1 MPTVRVA
8 LTDARP
14 VPRMGGVTS
23 IGIAV
28 RTRGGRPWTVL
39 VVLAGVVVSTTLM
52 PGTASANH
60 GAYTEWSAVS
70 DSFAPNDFR
79 AAPYL
84 GNGRIGTMLPP
95 SGGGYHDYGDTARTS
110 FPLQQPRY
118 TGTYLAGFYAQ
129 AAPSPQYTQ
138 VIAAL
143 PAWSGL
149 TVGVAGH
156 RYRPEVDPAEVH
168 DYRQT
173 VDYRTATA
181 TTQVDWIPDSRHR
194 VRLRYDTFV
203 SRARPDLAVQRLT
216 LAPDFSGD
224 LDVTDLIDTAAAR
237 RVSTVAAFADPDR
250 KRSVAGV
257 RADGS
262 ADTAFVVSAI
272 DAPRNTAA
280 AALPATSGIRYTT
293 PVTEGGSYTFT
304 KYVGI
309 SSTDYGPDPQ
319 AAAATAAESGR
330 AQGYDT
336 EHGAHAAAWNKLW
349 QKGIDIP
356 GREDYTRWVHAA
368 LYTLLSSVRAGER
381 WAVQPA
387 GLSSDDYAGM
397 TFWDADTWIFP
408 TLLALYPDLAR
419 TIVDFRSRALPTALA
434 NARGYGLPGALYP
447 WNDGP
452 AQRCASP
459 TVCGLTEEHLHN
471 EIALAQWQYYI
482 ATGDRQWLRTS
493 GAPVITAIADYLTA
507 RVGPKLPDGK
517 YHYVPSAGADEYVAL
532 SVDNALT
539 NGGVMNTMRIAA
551 RAAGL
556 AGLPVDPRWADIAAT
571 MAMPPDI
578 APGVPAE
585 YLGYAGAPIKQVDT
599 VLLSY
604 PFTYAAPGY
613 SPVDTLHFY
622 FDRTDPDGPN
632 MSSPVGAILS
642 AEYDPRR
649 TQYYLDRSVQP
660 YVRGPYNF
668 QSEARGDRSGANALG
683 QSAWIFVTGAAG
695 FLQGLLYAPTGLRW
709 NEPSP
714 RLNPMLPNGFPHGIT
729 IRGLSVGASVVDVRI
744 APATTTITLTSG
756 GPITFDTPAG
766 SRTVTKTRPLRIPT
780 RSAR

>member
-1 MPTVRVA
+1 MTAIGSARRARGAWTA
-8 LTDARP
+8 L
-14 VPRMGGVTS
+14 
-23 IGIAV
+23 I
-28 RTRGGRPWTVL
+28 
-39 VVLAGVVVSTTLM
+39 VLAGLVSTLV
-52 PGTASANH
+52 PGIARADSGVNP
-60 GAYTEWSAVS
+60 EWSAASNVV
-70 DSFAPNDFR
+70 APNDFR
-79 AAPYL
+79 SAPYL

-129 AAPSPQYTQ
+129 AAPSLQYTQ
-138 VIAAL
+138 VVAAL
-143 PAWSGL
+143 PAWSGF

-156 RYRPEVDPAEVH
+156 RYQPDVDPAVVR

-173 VDYRTATA
+173 LDYRTATA
-181 TTQVDWIPDSRHR
+181 TTQLTWTPDVGHR

-203 SRARPDLAVQRLT
+203 SRSRPDLAVQRLT
-216 LAPDFSGD
+216 LIPGFSGA

-237 RVSTVAAFADPDR
+237 RASPVAVFADPAR
-250 KRSVAGV
+250 KESVAGV

-262 ADTAFVVSAI
+262 ADTAFVVSAV
-272 DAPRNTAA
+272 DAPQRTAT
-280 AALPATSGIRYTT
+280 AALPGASGIRYTT
-293 PVTEGGSYTFT
+293 AVTEGGSYIFT

-309 SSTDYGPDPQ
+309 SSTDYGPDPR
-319 AAAATAAESGR
+319 AAATAAAESGR
-330 AQGYDT
+330 AQKYDVAYR
-336 EHGAHAAAWNKLW
+336 AHTAAWDRLW

-356 GREDYTRWVHAA
+356 GRDDYTRWIHAA
-368 LYTLLSSVRAGER
+368 LYSVLSSVRAGER

-387 GLSSDDYAGM
+387 GLSSDDYGGM

-419 TIVDFRSRALPTALA
+419 TIVDFRSAALPHARA

-459 TVCGLTEEHLHN
+459 VGCGLTEEHLHN

-507 RVGPKLPDGK
+507 RVGPKMPDGK
-517 YHYVPSAGADEYVAL
+517 YHYVPAAGADEYVPV

-551 RAAGL
+551 QAAMS
-556 AGLPVDPRWADIAAT
+556 AGLPVDPRWADIAAD

-585 YLGYAGAPIKQVDT
+585 YLGYSGAPIKQADT

-604 PFTYAAPGY
+604 PFSYTAPAY
-613 SPVDTLHFY
+613 SPVETLHYY
-622 FDRTDPDGPN
+622 FGRTDPDGPN
-632 MSSPVGAILS
+632 MSNAVGAILS
-642 AEYDPRR
+642 AEYDPCRA
-649 TQYYLDRSVQP
+649 QHYLDQSVQP
-660 YVRGPYNF
+660 YVRAPFNF

-709 NEPSP
+709 TAPHP
-714 RLNPMLPNGFPHGIT
+714 RLNPMLPNGFRQGVT
-729 IRGLSVGASVVDVRI
+729 IRGLSLPTGTVTI
-744 APATTTITLTSG
+744 HITPATTTLTLTSG
-756 GPITFDTPAG
+756 TPTTFDTPTG
-766 SRTVTKTRPLRIPT
+766 PKTVTATHPLRIPT
-780 RSAR
+780 RPAAC

>member
-1 MPTVRVA
+1 MIRIGSVVR
-8 LTDARP
+8 AR
-14 VPRMGGVTS
+14 
-23 IGIAV
+23 
-28 RTRGGRPWTVL
+28 RGFLWMVL
-39 VVLAGVVVSTTLM
+39 VVVAGVVVPVTLM
-52 PGTASANH
+52 PGVARARD
-60 GAYTEWSAVS
+60 GADAEWSATS
-70 DSFAPNDFR
+70 NMFAPNDFR

-95 SGGGYHDYGDTARTS
+95 SGGGYQDYGDSARTS

-118 TGTYLAGFYAQ
+118 TGTYLAGFYAR

-149 TVGVAGH
+149 TVGVLGH
-156 RYRPEVDPAEVH
+156 RYGADVDPATVH

-173 VDYRTATA
+173 LDYRSATA
-181 TTQVDWIPDSRHR
+181 TTRVTWTPDRGHR

-203 SRARPDLAVQRLT
+203 SRSRPDLAVQRLT
-216 LAPDFSGD
+216 LVPDFSGD

-237 RVSTVAAFADPDR
+237 RVTPLAASADPAHQ
-250 KRSVAGV
+250 RSAAGV
-257 RADGS
+257 RADGTT
-262 ADTAFVVSAI
+262 DTAFVVSAV
-272 DAPRNTAA
+272 DTPRHTAA

-293 PVTEGGSYTFT
+293 PVAAGGSYTFT
-304 KYVGI
+304 KYVGF
-309 SSTDYGPDPQ
+309 SSTDYGPDPLS
-319 AAAATAAESGR
+319 AATAAAEAGR
-330 AQGYDT
+330 AAGYRA
-336 EHGAHAAAWNKLW
+336 EYGAHTAAWERLW
-349 QKGIDIP
+349 RKGIEIA
-356 GREDYTRWVHAA
+356 GRADYTRWIHAA
-368 LYTLLSSVRAGER
+368 LYSVLASVRAGDR

-387 GLSSDDYAGM
+387 GLSSDDYGGM

-419 TIVDFRSRALPTALA
+419 TIVDFRGRSLPSARA

-452 AQRCASP
+452 AQQCASP
-459 TVCGLTEEHLHN
+459 AVCGLGEEHLSN
-471 EIALAQWQYYI
+471 EIALAQWQYYT
-482 ATGDRQWLRTS
+482 ATGDRRWLHDS

-507 RVGPKLPDGK
+507 RVGPRMPDGK
-517 YHYVPSAGADEYVAL
+517 YHYAPAAGSDEYVAA

-551 RAAGL
+551 RAAES
-556 AGLPVDPRWADIAAT
+556 AGLPVDPRWADVAAN

-585 YLGYAGAPIKQVDT
+585 YLGYAGAPIKQADT

-604 PFTYAAPGY
+604 PFSYTAPGY
-613 SPVDTLHFY
+613 SPVDTLHYY
-622 FDRTDPDGPN
+622 FDRTDPGGPN
-632 MSSPVGAILS
+632 MSNAIGAILS
-642 AEYDPRR
+642 AEYDPCR
-649 TQYYLDRSVQP
+649 TQHFLDQSVQP
-660 YVRGPYNF
+660 YTRCPYDF

-683 QSAWIFVTGAAG
+683 QAAWVFVTGAAG

-709 NEPSP
+709 AGPRP
-714 RLNPMLPNGFPHGIT
+714 RLDPMLPNGFPSGLT
-729 IRGLSVGASVVDVRI
+729 VRGLSVGTSAVTVRI
-744 APATTTITLTSG
+744 APHTTTLTLASG

-766 SRTVTKTRPLRIPT
+766 PRAVTAAHPLRIPT
-780 RSAR
+780 RSAC